1 MAVFAYKG
9 VNAAGKTTSGLLDAE
24 NPRLAR
30 TRLRSDGVF
39 LTELLEQT
47 GVTTIEGAGSRN
59 FKLPS
64 FQRVPDLELALT
76 TRQAATLIRAGI
88 TLVEALSAL
97 TEQAENM
104 KLRTALGKTRDRVN
118 EGAHF
123 ADALAQSNAFPE
135 LYVAMVRAGEASGAL
150 DTVLERLA
158 DHLES
163 QVRLRN
169 KVSSMLIYPSVMF
182 LFALVVVGVLV
193 TVVLPQISELLISL
207 NQELPLATVIIIGA
221 SDFARSWWWAMAML
235 VIIAGIGFRMIIAT
249 ERGRDAF
256 DGLKLRLPVV
266 GRTIRI
272 IAIAR
277 FSKTLSTLLA
287 GGLPITSALQTAGEV
302 TNNTVLSRAIN
313 AARDAITEGASIAA
327 PLRASG
333 EFPPMVTHMIE
344 VGERSGELEA
354 MLGKVSDTYEEQ
366 VETAVSRLTALL
378 EPLLI
383 LLMVGIVIVII
394 MATLVPLLQVTSSI
408 A

>member
-1 MAVFAYKG
+1 MAVFAFKG
-9 VNAAGKTTSGLLDAE
+9 VNGAGKSTSGLLDAE
-24 NPRLAR
+24 NLRLAR
-30 TRLRSDGVF
+30 TRLRADGVF
-39 LTELLEQT
+39 LTELVEQT
-47 GVTTIEGAGSRN
+47 GTTTVEGAGSKS

-64 FQRVPDLELALT
+64 FQRVPELDLALT

-104 KLRTALGKTRDRVN
+104 KLRTALGQTRDRVN

-123 ADALAQSNAFPE
+123 ADALAQTNAFPD

-158 DHLES
+158 EHLES

-193 TVVLPQISELLISL
+193 TVVLPQISELLTSL
-207 NQELPLATVIIIGA
+207 DQELPLATVVIIGM
-221 SDFARSWWWAMAML
+221 SDFARSWWWA
-235 VIIAGIGFRMIIAT
+235 IALFVVTAAIGFRMIIRT
-249 ERGRDAF
+249 ERGRESFDAI
-256 DGLKLRLPVV
+256 KLRLPVV

-272 IAIAR
+272 VAIAR

-287 GGLPITSALQTAGEV
+287 GGLPITTALQTAGEV
-302 TNNTVLSRAIN
+302 TNNTVLSRAISS
-313 AARDAITEGASIAA
+313 ARDAITEGASIAA

-354 MLGKVSDTYEEQ
+354 MLGKVADTYEEQ

>member
-1 MAVFAYKG
+1 VAVFAYKG
-9 VNAAGKTTSGLLDAE
+9 VDASGKSTSGLLDAE
-24 NPRLAR
+24 NSRLAR
-30 TRLRSDGVF
+30 TRLRGDGVF

-47 GVTTIEGAGSRN
+47 GVTTVEGAGSRN
-59 FKLPS
+59 FKLPN
-64 FQRVPDLELALT
+64 FQRIPDLELALT
-76 TRQAATLIRAGI
+76 TRQAATLIKAGI

-104 KLRTALGKTRDRVN
+104 KLRSALGLARDRVN

-123 ADALAQSNAFPE
+123 GDALAQTEAFPE

-158 DHLES
+158 DYLES

-182 LFALVVVGVLV
+182 LFALLVVGVLV
-193 TVVLPQISELLISL
+193 TVVLPQISELLASL
-207 NQELPLATVIIIGA
+207 DQELPLATVIIIGF
-221 SDFARSWWWAMAML
+221 SDFARSWWWAMGILL
-235 VIIAGIGFRMIIAT
+235 VTIGIALRMVIAT

-256 DGLKLRLPVV
+256 DALKLRLPVV

-354 MLGKVSDTYEEQ
+354 MLGKVADTYEEQ

>member
-9 VNAAGKTTSGLLDAE
+9 VDTAGKSTSGLLDAE
-24 NPRLAR
+24 NSRAAR
-30 TRLRSDGVF
+30 TKLRGDGVF
-39 LTELLEQT
+39 LTELVEQT
-47 GVTTIEGAGSRN
+47 GVKTVEGAGSWS

-64 FQRVPDLELALT
+64 FQRIPDLDLALT
-76 TRQAATLIRAGI
+76 TRQAATLISAGI
-88 TLVEALSAL
+88 TLVESLSAL

-104 KLRTALGKTRDRVN
+104 KLRTALGHVRDRVN
-118 EGAHF
+118 EGARF
-123 ADALAQSNAFPE
+123 ADALEQTGAFPD

-169 KVSSMLIYPSVMF
+169 KVSSMLIYPTVMF

-193 TVVLPQISELLISL
+193 TVVLPQISELLTSL
-207 NQELPLATVIIIGA
+207 DQELPLATVIIIA
-221 SDFARSWWWAMAML
+221 VSDFARSYWWAIAIL
-235 VIIAGIGFRMIIAT
+235 TVLAGIGFRMVIAT

-256 DGLKLRLPVV
+256 DALKLRLPVV

-272 IAIAR
+272 VAIAR

-287 GGLPITSALQTAGEV
+287 GGLPITTALQTAGEV

-354 MLGKVSDTYEEQ
+354 MLGKVADTYEEQ

>member
-1 MAVFAYKG
+1 MAVFAFKG
-9 VNAAGKTTSGLLDAE
+9 VNAAGKSTSGLLDAE
-24 NPRLAR
+24 NQRLAR
-30 TRLRSDGVF
+30 TRLRADGIF
-39 LTELLEQT
+39 LTELVEQT
-47 GVTTIEGAGSRN
+47 GVTTVEGAGSRS

-64 FQRVPDLELALT
+64 FQKVPELDLALT

-104 KLRTALGKTRDRVN
+104 KLRAALGQTRDRVN

-123 ADALAQSNAFPE
+123 ADALEQTGAFPE

-182 LFALVVVGVLV
+182 AFALVVVGVLV
-193 TVVLPQISELLISL
+193 TVVLPQISELLTSL
-207 NQELPLATVIIIGA
+207 DQELPLATRLIIGL
-221 SDFARSWWWAMAML
+221 SNFARSWWWAIALLAMI
-235 VIIAGIGFRMIIAT
+235 VVVGFRMIIAT

-256 DGLKLRLPVV
+256 DAIKLRLPVV

-287 GGLPITSALQTAGEV
+287 GGLPITTALQTAGEV
-302 TNNTVLSRAIN
+302 ANNTVLSRSIN
-313 AARDAITEGASIAA
+313 SARSAITEGASIAA

-333 EFPPMVTHMIE
+333 EFPAMVTHMIE

-354 MLGKVSDTYEEQ
+354 MLGKVADTYEEQ

-378 EPLLI
+378 EPMLI